1 MLWQQYYNRGVN
13 HVDINF
19 SAQDLEFRDE
29 VRQFFANEYKPT
41 QVSPEGVKP
50 EDEYKDAMIRWQKKL
65 YAKGWIAPGWPKE
78 YGGTGW
84 TVTQKFIYETERGAA
99 GIPDVVPF
107 GLKMVAPV
115 IYTFG
120 TEEQKAKFLPRIL
133 SSDDW
138 WCQGYSEPGAGSDL
152 AALSTT
158 AEYAGDNYIVNGR
171 KIWTTLA
178 HYADWI
184 FCLVRTTKDIRRQ
197 QGISFLLIDMKTPG
211 ITVKPIVSIDGK
223 HSLNEVLFEDVLV
236 PVANRIGEQDK
247 GWTYAKALLAHERTG
262 MAEVAD
268 SKRALRELKLR
279 AAAEVNGGQAMIKD
293 PIFQLRLSDI
303 EMELMALEYTELRVF
318 ASMAAGGQPGPES
331 SLLKIKGTEI
341 TQAIQELQL
350 QLASYYGGALQ
361 GDLDNTELGHN
372 FANEARRN
380 YMYGRAATI
389 YGGSNEV
396 QRNVIA
402 KAVLGL

>member
-1 MLWQQYYNRGVN
+1 
-13 HVDINF
+13 VDIKF

-29 VRQFFANEYKPT
+29 VRAFFASEYDANVAESLSSGQGSDYKEAI
-41 QVSPEGVKP
+41 VS
-50 EDEYKDAMIRWQKKL
+50 WQKKL
-65 YAKGWIAPGWPKE
+65 HAKGWIAPGWPAE

-84 TVTQKFIYETERGAA
+84 SVTQKFIYETERGAA

-120 TEEQKAKFLPRIL
+120 NEQQKAKFLPRIL

-158 AEYAGDNYIVNGR
+158 AEYAGDNYLVNGR
-171 KIWTTLA
+171 KIWTT
-178 HYADWI
+178 YAQFSDWI
-184 FCLVRTTKDIRRQ
+184 FCLVRTSKDVRKQ

-211 ITVKPIVSIDGK
+211 VSVKPIPTIDGK
-223 HSLNEVLFEDVLV
+223 HSLNEVLFEDALV
-236 PVANRIGEQDK
+236 PRENLIGEQDK

-268 SKRALRELKLR
+268 SKRMLANLKRR
-279 AAAEVNGGQAMIKD
+279 AAAEINGGQPMLDD
-293 PIFQLRLSDI
+293 PIFQMRLSDI

-318 ASMAAGGQPGPES
+318 ASMASGGVPGPES

-341 TQAIQELQL
+341 SQSIHELQL
-350 QLASYYGGALQ
+350 QLAAYYGGALQ
-361 GDLDNTELGHN
+361 GELSDQQLGHD
-372 FANEARRN
+372 FAAEARKS

>member
-1 MLWQQYYNRGVN
+1 M
-13 HVDINF
+13 
-19 SAQDLEFRDE
+19 
-29 VRQFFANEYKPT
+29 
-41 QVSPEGVKP
+41 
-50 EDEYKDAMIRWQKKL
+50 
-65 YAKGWIAPGWPKE
+65 
-78 YGGTGW
+78 
-84 TVTQKFIYETERGAA
+84 
-99 GIPDVVPF
+99 
-107 GLKMVAPV
+107 
-115 IYTFG
+115 
-120 TEEQKAKFLPRIL
+120 

-178 HYADWI
+178 QYADWI

>member
-1 MLWQQYYNRGVN
+1 M
-13 HVDINF
+13 DINF
-19 SAQDLEFRDE
+19 SAEDLAFRDE
-29 VRQFFANEYKPT
+29 VRDFFATEFDAETAQQLSGVQTVDYKPAI
-41 QVSPEGVKP
+41 V
-50 EDEYKDAMIRWQKKL
+50 RWQKKL
-65 YAKGWIAPGWPKE
+65 NAKGWIAPGWPKE

-84 TVTQKFIYETERGAA
+84 SATQKFIYETERGAA

-115 IYTFG
+115 IFTFG
-120 TEEQKAKFLPRIL
+120 TEEQKARFLPRIL

-152 AALSTT
+152 AALTT
-158 AEYAGDNYIVNGR
+158 SAEYAGDNYLVNGA
-171 KIWTTLA
+171 KIWTTFA
-178 HYADWI
+178 QYADWI
-184 FCLVRTTKDIRRQ
+184 FCLVRTTKDMRKQ

-211 ITVKPIVSIDGK
+211 ITVKPIVTIDGK
-223 HSLNEVLFEDVLV
+223 HSLNEVHFENVLV
-236 PVANRIGEQDK
+236 PRDNLIGEQDK

-268 SKRALRELKLR
+268 SKRMLRTLKQR
-279 AAAEVNGGQAMIKD
+279 AAEEVNGGEAMIND
-293 PIFQLRLSDI
+293 PVFQLRLSDI

-318 ASMAAGGQPGPES
+318 ASMAGGGMPGPES

-341 TQAIQELQL
+341 SQAIHELQL
-350 QLASYYGGALQ
+350 QLAGSYGGALQ
-361 GDLDNTELGHN
+361 GDMSAEELGHDY
-372 FANEARRN
+372 AGEARGK

>member
-1 MLWQQYYNRGVN
+1 M
-13 HVDINF
+13 DINF
-19 SAQDLEFRDE
+19 SAEDLAFRDE
-29 VRQFFANEYKPT
+29 VRDFFAAEFDADTAQKLSGVQTADYKPAI
-41 QVSPEGVKP
+41 VS
-50 EDEYKDAMIRWQKKL
+50 WQKKL
-65 YAKGWIAPGWPKE
+65 NAKGWIAPGWPKE

-84 TVTQKFIYETERGAA
+84 SATQKFIYETERGAA

-115 IYTFG
+115 IFTFG
-120 TEEQKAKFLPRIL
+120 TEEQKARFLPSIL

-152 AALSTT
+152 AALTT
-158 AEYAGDNYIVNGR
+158 SAEYAGDNYLVNGA
-171 KIWTTLA
+171 KIWTTFA
-178 HYADWI
+178 QYADWI
-184 FCLVRTTKDIRRQ
+184 FCLVRTTKDMRKQ

-211 ITVKPIVSIDGK
+211 ITVKPIVTIDGK
-223 HSLNEVLFEDVLV
+223 HSLNEVHFENVLV
-236 PVANRIGEQDK
+236 PRDNLIGEQDK
-247 GWTYAKALLAHERTG
+247 GWTYAKALLAYERTG

-268 SKRALRELKLR
+268 SKRLLRTLKQR
-279 AAAEVNGGQAMIKD
+279 ATEEVNGGQAMIND

-318 ASMAAGGQPGPES
+318 ASMAGGGMPGPES

-341 TQAIQELQL
+341 AQAIHELQL
-350 QLASYYGGALQ
+350 QLAGSYGGALQ
-361 GDLDNTELGHN
+361 AVEGDLTGEELGHG
-372 FANEARRN
+372 FAGEARGR

>member
-1 MLWQQYYNRGVN
+1 M
-13 HVDINF
+13 DIKF
-19 SAQDLEFRDE
+19 SAEDLAFRDE
-29 VRQFFANEYKPT
+29 VRDFFASEYKE
-41 QVSPEGVKP
+41 VAGIESS
-50 EDEYKDAMIRWQKKL
+50 DYKAAIISWQKKL
-65 YAKGWIAPGWPKE
+65 HAKGWVAPGWPTE
-78 YGGTGW
+78 YGGTDW
-84 TVTQKFIYETERGAA
+84 TVTQKFIYETERGLA

-120 TEEQKAKFLPRIL
+120 NEEQKARFLPRIL
-133 SSDDW
+133 SSEDW

-152 AALSTT
+152 AALNTT
-158 AEYAGDNYIVNGR
+158 ADYAGDHYIVNGR
-171 KIWTTLA
+171 KIWTTFA
-178 HYADWI
+178 QYADWI
-184 FCLVRTTKDIRRQ
+184 FCLVRTSKGMRKQ

-211 ITVKPIVSIDGK
+211 ITVKPIVTIDGK
-223 HSLNEVLFEDVLV
+223 HSLNEVLFEDVAV
-236 PVANRIGEQDK
+236 PTENLIGEQDK

-268 SKRALRELKLR
+268 STRMLDALKQRASV
-279 AAAEVNGGQAMIKD
+279 EVNGGKAMIED
-293 PIFQLRLSDI
+293 PIFQMRLSDI

-318 ASMAAGGQPGPES
+318 ASMAAGGMPGPES

-341 TQAIQELQL
+341 SQAIHELQL
-350 QLASYYGGALQ
+350 QLASYYGGALPE
-361 GDLDNTELGHN
+361 DLNADQLGHD
-372 FANEARRN
+372 FAFEARGK

>member
-1 MLWQQYYNRGVN
+1 M
-13 HVDINF
+13 DINF

>member
-1 MLWQQYYNRGVN
+1 
-13 HVDINF
+13 VDINF
-19 SAQDLEFRDE
+19 SPEDVAFRDE
-29 VRQFFANEYKPT
+29 VRDFFDKEYDIEASKR
-41 QVSPEGVKP
+41 QADNHSSDYKSSIVS
-50 EDEYKDAMIRWQKKL
+50 WQKKL
-65 YAKGWIAPGWPKE
+65 HTKGWIAPDWPVE

-84 TVTQKFIYETERGAA
+84 SSTQKYIYETERGLA
-99 GIPDVVPF
+99 GIPDVIPF

-120 TEEQKAKFLPRIL
+120 TEAQKARFLPRIL

-152 AALSTT
+152 AALTT
-158 AEYAGDNYIVNGR
+158 SAEYAGDNYIVNGR

-178 HYADWI
+178 QFADWI
-184 FCLVRTTKDIRRQ
+184 FCLVRTSKGVRRQ
-197 QGISFLLIDMKTPG
+197 EGISFLLIDMKSPG
-211 ITVKPIVSIDGK
+211 ITVKPIIAIDGQ

-236 PVANRIGEQDK
+236 PTENLIGEQDK

-268 SKRALRELKLR
+268 SKRMLDTLKVR
-279 AAAEVNGGQAMIKD
+279 AAAEVNGGKPMIED
-293 PIFQLRLSDI
+293 PVFQMRLSNI

-318 ASMAAGGQPGPES
+318 ASMASGGMPGPES

-341 TQAIQELQL
+341 SQSIHELQL

-361 GDLDNTELGHN
+361 GELSSEILGHD
-372 FANEARRN
+372 FATEARGR

>member
-1 MLWQQYYNRGVN
+1 L
-13 HVDINF
+13 DINF
-19 SAQDLEFRDE
+19 SAEDVAFRDE
-29 VRQFFANEYKPT
+29 VREFFDKEYDSE
-41 QVSPEGVKP
+41 VSKRQA
-50 EDEYKDAMIRWQKKL
+50 DNHSSDYKSSIVAWQKKL
-65 YAKGWIAPGWPKE
+65 HAKGWIAPDWPVE

-84 TVTQKFIYETERGAA
+84 SSTQKYIYETERGLA
-99 GIPDVVPF
+99 GIPDVIPF

-120 TEEQKAKFLPRIL
+120 TEEQKARFLPRIL

-152 AALSTT
+152 AALTT
-158 AEYAGDNYIVNGR
+158 SAEYAGDNYIVNGR

-178 HYADWI
+178 QFADWI
-184 FCLVRTTKDIRRQ
+184 FCLVRTSKGVRRQ
-197 QGISFLLIDMKTPG
+197 EGISFLLIDMKSPG
-211 ITVKPIVSIDGK
+211 ITVKPIIAIDGQ
-223 HSLNEVLFEDVLV
+223 HSLNEVLFENVLV
-236 PVANRIGEQDK
+236 PTENLIGEQDK

-268 SKRALRELKLR
+268 SKRMLDQLKLR
-279 AAAEVNGGQAMIKD
+279 AVAEVNGGNPMIED
-293 PIFQLRLSDI
+293 PVFQMRLSDI

-318 ASMAAGGQPGPES
+318 ASMASGGMPGPES

-341 TQAIQELQL
+341 SQSIHELQL

-361 GDLDNTELGHN
+361 GELSCEVLGHN
-372 FANEARRN
+372 FATEARGK

>member
-1 MLWQQYYNRGVN
+1 M
-13 HVDINF
+13 DINF

-50 EDEYKDAMIRWQKKL
+50 EDDYKDAMIRWQKKL

-120 TEEQKAKFLPRIL
+120 TQEQKAKFLPRIL

-178 HYADWI
+178 QYADWI

-361 GDLDNTELGHN
+361 GDLDNTQLRHN
-372 FANEARRN
+372 FAKEARRN

>member
-1 MLWQQYYNRGVN
+1 M
-13 HVDINF
+13 DIKF
-19 SAQDLEFRDE
+19 SAEDLAFRDE
-29 VRQFFANEYKPT
+29 VRDFFATEFDAETAQNLSGVQTASYKPAI
-41 QVSPEGVKP
+41 VG
-50 EDEYKDAMIRWQKKL
+50 WQKKL
-65 YAKGWIAPGWPKE
+65 HAKGWIAPGWPTE

-84 TVTQKFIYETERGAA
+84 SATQKFIYETERGAA

-115 IYTFG
+115 IFTFG
-120 TEEQKAKFLPRIL
+120 TEEQKARFLPSIL

-152 AALSTT
+152 AALTT
-158 AEYAGDNYIVNGR
+158 SAEYAGDNYLVNGA
-171 KIWTTLA
+171 KIWTTFA
-178 HYADWI
+178 QYADWI
-184 FCLVRTTKDIRRQ
+184 FCLVRTTKDMRKQ

-211 ITVKPIVSIDGK
+211 ITVKPIVTIDGK
-223 HSLNEVLFEDVLV
+223 HSLNEVHFENVLV
-236 PVANRIGEQDK
+236 PRDNLIGEQDK

-268 SKRALRELKLR
+268 SKRMLRTLKQR
-279 AAAEVNGGQAMIKD
+279 ATEEVNGGQAMIND
-293 PIFQLRLSDI
+293 PVFQLRLSDI

-318 ASMAAGGQPGPES
+318 ASMAGGGMPGPES

-341 TQAIQELQL
+341 SQAIHELQL
-350 QLASYYGGALQ
+350 QLAGSYGGALQ
-361 GDLDNTELGHN
+361 GSLTGEELGHDY
-372 FANEARRN
+372 AGEARGK

>member
-1 MLWQQYYNRGVN
+1 M
-13 HVDINF
+13 DINF
-19 SAQDLEFRDE
+19 SAEDVAFRDE
-29 VRQFFANEYKPT
+29 VREFFDKEYDSE
-41 QVSPEGVKP
+41 VSKRQA
-50 EDEYKDAMIRWQKKL
+50 DNHSSDYKSSIVAWQKKL
-65 YAKGWIAPGWPKE
+65 HAKGWIAPDWPVE

-84 TVTQKFIYETERGAA
+84 SSTQKYIYETERGLA
-99 GIPDVVPF
+99 GIPDVIPF

-120 TEEQKAKFLPRIL
+120 TEEQKARFLPRIL

-152 AALSTT
+152 AALSTS

-178 HYADWI
+178 QFADWI
-184 FCLVRTTKDIRRQ
+184 FCLVRTSKGVRRQ
-197 QGISFLLIDMKTPG
+197 EGISFLLIDMKSPG
-211 ITVKPIVSIDGK
+211 ITVKPIIAIDGQ
-223 HSLNEVLFEDVLV
+223 HSLNEVLFENVLV
-236 PVANRIGEQDK
+236 PTENLIGEQDK

-268 SKRALRELKLR
+268 SKRMLDQLKLR
-279 AAAEVNGGQAMIKD
+279 AVAEVNGGNPMIED
-293 PIFQLRLSDI
+293 PVFQMRLSDI

-318 ASMAAGGQPGPES
+318 ASMASGGMPGPES

-341 TQAIQELQL
+341 SQSIHELQL

-361 GDLDNTELGHN
+361 GELSSEVLGHN
-372 FANEARRN
+372 FATEARGK

>member
-1 MLWQQYYNRGVN
+1 M
-13 HVDINF
+13 DINF
-19 SAQDLEFRDE
+19 SAEDLAFRDE
-29 VRQFFANEYKPT
+29 VRDFFATEFDAETAHKLSGVQTADYKPAI
-41 QVSPEGVKP
+41 VS
-50 EDEYKDAMIRWQKKL
+50 WQKKL
-65 YAKGWIAPGWPKE
+65 NAKSWIAPGWPKE

-84 TVTQKFIYETERGAA
+84 SATQKFIYETERGAA

-115 IYTFG
+115 IFTFG
-120 TEEQKAKFLPRIL
+120 TEEQKARFLPSIL

-158 AEYAGDNYIVNGR
+158 AEYAGDNYLVNGA
-171 KIWTTLA
+171 KIWTTFA
-178 HYADWI
+178 QYADWI
-184 FCLVRTTKDIRRQ
+184 FCLVRTTKGMRKQ

-211 ITVKPIVSIDGK
+211 VTVKPIVTIDGK
-223 HSLNEVLFEDVLV
+223 HSLNEVHFENVLV
-236 PVANRIGEQDK
+236 PTDNLIGEQDK

-268 SKRALRELKLR
+268 SKRMLRTLKQR
-279 AAAEVNGGQAMIKD
+279 ATEEVNSGEAMIND
-293 PIFQLRLSDI
+293 PVFQLRLSDI

-318 ASMAAGGQPGPES
+318 ASMAGGGMPGPES

-341 TQAIQELQL
+341 SQAIHELQL
-350 QLASYYGGALQ
+350 QLAGSYGGALQ
-361 GDLDNTELGHN
+361 GVQGDLSSDELGHDY
-372 FANEARRN
+372 AHEARGK